1 MFDRCSGRSE
11 ADLWEIVQ
19 QYADLKVSQVP
30 DDVIADEMARLD
42 PDQEWINLKTEG
54 GRKVFVS
61 TRAER
66 NPTVR
71 DAAIRIHGTRCMA
84 CGFCFE
90 EAYGEWGTIT
100 TSTAFS
106 DRARTQG
113 DLRKGG

>member
-90 EAYGEWGTIT
+90 EAYGEWGTG
-100 TSTAFS
+100 S
-106 DRARTQG
+106 DRARTQSN
-113 DLRKGG
+113 LRGRG